1 MQAQMTYTAP
11 PPLPMTAAE
20 WAARI
25 VVRHPALAQPV
36 QKALALVEEGHV
48 HAHDR
53 RAEVVG
59 SDGKNTYHLRYI
71 EATGAWLC
79 TCPAFLYRPHMIG
92 QTAYCKHTLA
102 RAIAARADKHH
113 HLRVTAIHRERNR
126 HASSDEPWTKTPVA
140 FFTDGRHET
149 RHAITDDQYDQLAA
163 IATDDDYHDHDY
175 IAYNQPIQWHDV
187 FSEDRA

>member
-1 MQAQMTYTAP
+1 MAETAF
-11 PPLPMTAAE
+11 T
-20 WAARI
+20 
-25 VVRHPALAQPV
+25 
-36 QKALALVEEGHV
+36 
-48 HAHDR
+48 
-53 RAEVVG
+53 
-59 SDGKNTYHLRYI
+59 T
-71 EATGAWLC
+71 
-79 TCPAFLYRPHMIG
+79 LYRTEFIKGFEQRQSLLRDTVTTEAMVNG
-92 QTAYCKHTLA
+92 NAAVFLVADSGSATAQTRGVNGL
-102 RAIAARADKHH
+102 IAARADKHH

>member
-1 MQAQMTYTAP
+1 M
-11 PPLPMTAAE
+11 E
-20 WAARI
+20 WRSGGVDGGLFRAD
-25 VVRHPALAQPV
+25 ALARPGWYWVFRPRNEGERRYDPQVGILLPV
-36 QKALALVEEGHV
+36 HVRGDERVVSPLADLRDLSPSSLTCLDEDTGL
-48 HAHDR
+48 R
-53 RAEVVG
+53 FGTYYVG
-59 SDGKNTYHLRYI
+59 
-71 EATGAWLC
+71 
-79 TCPAFLYRPHMIG
+79 PV
-92 QTAYCKHTLA
+92 AYCKHTLA

>member
-25 VVRHPALAQPV
+25 VVRHPTLAQPV
-36 QKALALVEEGHV
+36 ALALHLAETGHV
-48 HAHDR
+48 HTDGPQVQV
-53 RAEVVG
+53 ES
-59 SDGKNTYHLRYI
+59 SDGRNTYTLRYV

-79 TCPAFLYRPHMIG
+79 TCPAFRYRPYYVG
-92 QTAYCKHTLA
+92 PVAYCKHTLA